1 MTRLRRYK
9 TILSPIVFTCKEHT
23 LLLSCF
29 PTDNRGGG
37 FHQDPRKFLQKK
49 VFQLH
54 WETRDSRKI
63 SYIVECVGP
72 QKQTITR
79 DWFHLKSCNTSA
91 QLAKNIKEEKKKK
104 RNLRPLQ
111 FHHAKGLLSWGHH
124 PLSTNGPAG
133 VEPQQLKGQRERT
146 MPGSSVY
153 HWIHTEGQSWPWHC
167 LLESRTENRETRKWQ
182 NGTVYMRENLVPNK
196 ELSVQ
201 HFGHNKV
208 QQFQSIF
215 FHTQSVLLFQYLSW
229 MRERIHVIKNE
240 CNITM
245 SCWFLFV

>member
-37 FHQDPRKFLQKK
+37 FHQDPRKFLIQKTF
-49 VFQLH
+49 FQLH

-63 SYIVECVGP
+63 NYIVECVGP

-104 RNLRPLQ
+104 ESPTSTTPSREGSPVLRTSSTVHQRSSRCRATAVKGSEGENNARIFCLPLDPYRG
-111 FHHAKGLLSWGHH
+111 AKLTLALSI
-124 PLSTNGPAG
+124 G
-133 VEPQQLKGQRERT
+133 V
-146 MPGSSVY
+146 
-153 HWIHTEGQSWPWHC
+153 
-167 LLESRTENRETRKWQ
+167 
-182 NGTVYMRENLVPNK
+182 
-196 ELSVQ
+196 
-201 HFGHNKV
+201 
-208 QQFQSIF
+208 
-215 FHTQSVLLFQYLSW
+215 
-229 MRERIHVIKNE
+229 
-240 CNITM
+240 
-245 SCWFLFV
+245 